1 MNFFLPTQ
9 KIATQRGFRR
19 GEEVAHQAISGNRGL
34 ISVGIVESFAMI
46 PYPLI
51 RPLLFAL
58 DAERAHDLT
67 LLLLSAGDRLGIG
80 TAAPVYSAP
89 VDVMGLQFPN
99 CVGLAAGLDKNGTA
113 VDGLGRLGFGFLELG
128 TVTPRPQ
135 PGNPKPR
142 LFRLPEQ
149 QAIIN
154 RMGFNNA
161 GIDALLERLAS
172 VRYRGILGINIGK
185 NFDTPIEN
193 AVDDYLICLDKAYP
207 RASYVAVNISSPNT
221 KNLRQLQGA
230 SELDALLGALKAR
243 QTALADRHGKYV
255 PLALKIAP
263 DLDPEQILNI
273 ADALKRHRI
282 DAVIAT
288 NTTLGREGVESS
300 SLAAEAGGLSG
311 GPLFEKSTSVI
322 HSLARALAG
331 ELPIIAAGGIT
342 SGARARAK
350 IDAGAAL
357 VQIYSGLI
365 YRGPELV
372 SECIAAT
379 NS

>member
-1 MNFFLPTQ
+1 
-9 KIATQRGFRR
+9 
-19 GEEVAHQAISGNRGL
+19 
-34 ISVGIVESFAMI
+34 MI
-46 PYPLI
+46 PYSLI

-58 DAERAHDLT
+58 DAERAHELT
-67 LLLLSAGDRLGIG
+67 LRLVALGDSLGIARPASVDG
-80 TAAPVYSAP
+80 KP

-99 CVGLAAGLDKNGTA
+99 RVGLAAGLDKNGTA
-113 VDGLGRLGFGFLELG
+113 VDGLGQLGFGFLEVG

-135 PGNPKPR
+135 AGNPKPR
-142 LFRLPEQ
+142 LFRLPEH

-161 GIDALLERLAS
+161 GVDALLERLAS

-185 NFDTPIEN
+185 NFDTPIEQ
-193 AVDDYLICLDKAYP
+193 AVDDYLICLDKAY
-207 RASYVAVNISSPNT
+207 RLASYITVNISSPNT
-221 KNLRQLQGA
+221 KNLRQLQGG
-230 SELDALLGALKAR
+230 SELDALLTSLKSR
-243 QTALADRHGKYV
+243 QTALADKHGRYV

-263 DLDPEQILNI
+263 DLEQGQITDI
-273 ADALKRHRI
+273 ADALRRHRI

-288 NTTLGREGVESS
+288 NTTLSREGVESS
-300 SLAAEAGGLSG
+300 PLAAEAGGLSG
-311 GPLFEKSTSVI
+311 GPLFEKSTAVI
-322 HSLARALAG
+322 RSLALALAG

-372 SECIAAT
+372 GECIEAT
-379 NS
+379 TC

>member
-1 MNFFLPTQ
+1 
-9 KIATQRGFRR
+9 
-19 GEEVAHQAISGNRGL
+19 
-34 ISVGIVESFAMI
+34 MI

-58 DAERAHDLT
+58 DAERAHELT
-67 LLLLSAGDRLGIG
+67 LRLLAVGDTLGIECLP
-80 TAAPVYSAP
+80 PVGCKP
-89 VDVMGLQFPN
+89 VEVMGLRFPN
-99 CVGLAAGLDKNGTA
+99 RVGLAAGLDKNGTA
-113 VDGLGRLGFGFLELG
+113 VDGLERLGFGFLEVG

-142 LFRLPEQ
+142 LFRLAEH

-161 GIDALLERLAS
+161 GIDALLERLAC

-185 NFDTPIEN
+185 NFDTPIEQ

-207 RASYVAVNISSPNT
+207 RANYITVNISSPNT

-230 SELDALLGALKAR
+230 SELDALLGTLKAR
-243 QTALADRHGKYV
+243 QTALTDTHGKYV

-263 DLDPEQILNI
+263 DLDPGQIINI
-273 ADALKRHRI
+273 ADALRRHRI

-288 NTTLGREGVESS
+288 NTTLSRDGVESS
-300 SLAAEAGGLSG
+300 PLAAEAGGLSG
-311 GPLFEKSTSVI
+311 SPLFEKSTDVI
-322 HSLARALAG
+322 RSLALALAG

-342 SGARARAK
+342 SGTRARAK

-365 YRGPELV
+365 YRGPQLV
-372 SECIAAT
+372 GECIEAT

>member
-1 MNFFLPTQ
+1 
-9 KIATQRGFRR
+9 
-19 GEEVAHQAISGNRGL
+19 
-34 ISVGIVESFAMI
+34 MI
-46 PYPLI
+46 PYFLI

-58 DAERAHDLT
+58 DAERAHELT
-67 LLLLSAGDRLGIG
+67 LRLLAAGNSLGFRISS
-80 TAAPVYSAP
+80 PVNSHP
-89 VDVMGLQFPN
+89 VEVMGLRFPN
-99 CVGLAAGLDKNGTA
+99 RVGLAAGLDKDGTA
-113 VDGLGRLGFGFLELG
+113 VDGLERLGFGFLEVG

-142 LFRLPEQ
+142 LFRLTEH

-161 GIDALLERLAS
+161 GIDALVERVAR

-185 NFDTPIEN
+185 NFDTPIER
-193 AVDDYLICLDKAYP
+193 AVDDYLFCLDKAYP
-207 RASYVAVNISSPNT
+207 LASYITVNISSPNT

-230 SELDALLGALKAR
+230 SELDALLRTLKSR
-243 QTALADRHGKYV
+243 QTALADKHGKYV

-263 DLDPEQILNI
+263 DLDPGQIINI
-273 ADALKRHRI
+273 SDALRRHRI

-288 NTTLGREGVESS
+288 NTTLSREGVESS
-300 SLAAEAGGLSG
+300 PLAGEAGGLSG
-311 GPLFEKSTSVI
+311 SPLFDKSTGVI
-322 HSLARALAG
+322 RSLAAALTG

-342 SGARARAK
+342 NGARARAK

-365 YRGPELV
+365 YRGPQLIG
-372 SECIAAT
+372 ECIDAT
-379 NS
+379 SS